1 MSAAAGAIN
10 PPKVKAAWTSAPLR
24 SLCEFHNGLWKGKKG
39 PFETATVIRNTNFT
53 LDGRIDLS
61 DVAVLEVD
69 ARQLAKRRLQK
80 NDIIIEKSGGGP
92 KQPVGR
98 VVLFDLDV
106 DEKYSFSNFT
116 SAIRVVKPSEID
128 PAFLH
133 RVLYWWYTSGRTEAI
148 QSHSTGIRNLD
159 FNAYKDLVVPLPP
172 LEEQKR
178 IVAILDKAFAALDR
192 ARALAEANLAD
203 AQELRENTLESVF
216 RALVRPDWIM
226 PLANAVH
233 SECKLSYG
241 IVQPGDDVD
250 GGLPIVR
257 PVDLKTRV
265 ITLNTLKRI
274 APERAEGYARTQLV
288 GGELLLCVRGST
300 GEVSVASESLAGCNV
315 TRGIVPIRFD
325 TTRVLPEF
333 AFFQF
338 RSRFVRDQIAA
349 KTYGAALMQINIK
362 DLRELDFVVP
372 PVSEQRKAIARAEQF
387 FDGGA
392 RLSENYQ
399 TQLTDLAN
407 LRQSLLQKA
416 FSGQLT

>member
-1 MSAAAGAIN
+1 MPGDLMVSAVGTLGACYVVQPGDRFYFKDASVLLFRPVVPIEARFMQYAFLSDDMRD
-10 PPKVKAAWTSAPLR
+10 KVNSG
-24 SLCEFHNGLWKGKKG
+24 EG
-39 PFETATVIRNTNFT
+39 ATVGTFT
-53 LDGRIDLS
+53 I
-61 DVAVLEVD
+61 
-69 ARQLAKRRLQK
+69 ARAKAT
-80 NDIIIEKSGGGP
+80 E
-92 KQPVGR
+92 
-98 VVLFDLDV
+98 LF
-106 DEKYSFSNFT
+106 
-116 SAIRVVKPSEID
+116 
-128 PAFLH
+128 
-133 RVLYWWYTSGRTEAI
+133 
-148 QSHSTGIRNLD
+148 
-159 FNAYKDLVVPLPP
+159 LPP
-172 LEEQKR
+172 LDEQKR
-178 IVAILDKAFAALDR
+178 IVAILDQAFAALNR

-203 AQELRENTLESVF
+203 AQELQENTLESMF
-216 RALVRPDWIM
+216 RDLARPDWM
-226 PLANAVH
+226 MSLANAVH
-233 SECKLSYG
+233 PECKLSYG

>member
-1 MSAAAGAIN
+1 MRASLLRWVYKPLGELTEKIGSGATPKGGQGAYKESGISLIRSLNVHDLEFRYKDLARIDDEQAAA
-10 PPKVKAAWTSAPLR
+10 
-24 SLCEFHNGLWKGKKG
+24 
-39 PFETATVIRNTNFT
+39 
-53 LDGRIDLS
+53 LS
-61 DVAVLEVD
+61 NVEVD
-69 ARQLAKRRLQK
+69 AC
-80 NDIIIEKSGGGP
+80 D
-92 KQPVGR
+92 
-98 VVLFDLDV
+98 VLLNITGASIARCVQVPLDV
-106 DEKYSFSNFT
+106 LPARVNQHVSILRPKKGLLDSRFLSYLLVSDATKNQLLNIGDKAGATRQALTKAQLQAF
-116 SAIRVVKPSEID
+116 AIPV
-128 PAFLH
+128 
-133 RVLYWWYTSGRTEAI
+133 
-148 QSHSTGIRNLD
+148 
-159 FNAYKDLVVPLPP
+159 PP
-172 LEEQKR
+172 LDEQKR
-178 IVAILDKAFAALDR
+178 IVAILDQAFAALDR

-203 AQELRENTLESVF
+203 AQELQENTLESMF
-216 RALVRPDWIM
+216 RDLARPDWM
-226 PLANAVH
+226 MSLANAVH
-233 SECKLSYG
+233 PECKLSYG

>member
-1 MSAAAGAIN
+1 MSAAAEAIN
-10 PPKVKAAWTSAPLR
+10 PPNVKAAWPSAPLR

-61 DVAVLEVD
+61 DVAVLEVE

-178 IVAILDKAFAALDR
+178 IVAILDQAFAALDR

-203 AQELRENTLESVF
+203 A
-216 RALVRPDWIM
+216 RALFKIKLDSTFKSFASKECRIDELFEVGSSKRVLKSEWKDSGVPFYRGREVTR
-226 PLANAVH
+226 LAQ
-233 SECKLSYG
+233 EG
-241 IVQPGDDVD
+241 RVD
-250 GGLPIVR
+250 
-257 PVDLKTRV
+257 
-265 ITLNTLKRI
+265 N
-274 APERAEGYARTQLV
+274 
-288 GGELLLCVRGST
+288 ELFI
-300 GEVSVASESLAGCNV
+300 SESHYDEL
-315 TRGIVPIRFD
+315 
-325 TTRVLPEF
+325 
-333 AFFQF
+333 
-338 RSRFVRDQIAA
+338 AA
-349 KTYGAALMQINIK
+349 KTGVPSPGDILITAIGTIGNAYIVQEGDRFYFKDASVLWMRRTSEVLSAYVKLWIRSSSFYDQLERGNGATVDTLTIGKLQGLLIPNFPEKDQERIVEDLIAL
-362 DLRELDFVVP
+362 E
-372 PVSEQRKAIARAEQF
+372 RKVGCLES
-387 FDGGA
+387 
-392 RLSENYQ
+392 LYKSK
-399 TQLTDLAN
+399 LTDLAN